1 MKIILLVT
9 LFLSS
14 LYAEFDFH
22 KIYKLNDF
30 NNFKIYI
37 PNDDYFKNN
46 LQLKKGVITKKDIK
60 KLNKL
65 FTQEKMVRDL
75 LLMLSKQYEYDFMP
89 YIAMLTHKQLLIIEA
104 FYKKYNLNTPEELNY
119 VGKFKKQTIQIQYK
133 QLLKD
138 SLNSKELAAKLS
150 VKFIK
155 KLINEYNITLKNL
168 PKGFKKQLL
177 KSNAF
182 NKKVLRMFKKGLRNI
197 EMGLPIE

>member
-9 LFLSS
+9 LILSS
-14 LYAEFDFH
+14 LYAKFDFH

-30 NNFKIYI
+30 DSFKIYK
-37 PNDDYFKNN
+37 PSGSYFESN
-46 LQLKKGVITKKDIK
+46 LKLKKGFLKQKDIK

-65 FTQEKMVRDL
+65 FTQEKIVRDL
-75 LLMLSKQYEYDFMP
+75 LLMLSKKYEYDFMP
-89 YIAMLTHKQLLIIEA
+89 YIAMLTHKQLLIIKA
-104 FYKKYNLNTPEELNY
+104 FYKKYNLNLPEQLEY
-119 VGKFKKQTIQIQYK
+119 VGKFKKRTVQIEYE
-133 QLLKD
+133 QLLKE

-155 KLINEYNITLKNL
+155 KLINEYNQTLKNL